1 MKLVT
6 VNDGFQRA
14 MWKQDG
20 TDLKKEAINAAAY
33 KYKGSFHTR

>member
-6 VNDGFQRA
+6 VNDGFQKI

-20 TDLKKEAINAAAY
+20 TDLKKEAINAVAY
-33 KYKGSFHTR
+33 KEKESFHIH